1 MEEAA
6 VTAAGSCRAGDDG
19 QRRDATR
26 RGRQAARIWSTAMGM
41 GWRRRRRRRWRR
53 GESNQTNLFFAFI
66 EPASSARLRD
76 ALPHL
81 CYAEAVHSIVHL
93 SHTYV
98 TYMYE
103 YSMYQVEF
111 WDTDGV
117 YLVCTHVSGIGAG
130 SLVVKIT
137 VLGVIMCSCKF

>member
-1 MEEAA
+1 MRRRQRPTTDQSNCIAMEEAA

-41 GWRRRRRRRWRR
+41 GWRRRRRRRRWRR

-111 WDTDGV
+111 WDRWG
-117 YLVCTHVSGIGAG
+117 LSGLYGNEWNWSG
-130 SLVVKIT
+130 
-137 VLGVIMCSCKF
+137 